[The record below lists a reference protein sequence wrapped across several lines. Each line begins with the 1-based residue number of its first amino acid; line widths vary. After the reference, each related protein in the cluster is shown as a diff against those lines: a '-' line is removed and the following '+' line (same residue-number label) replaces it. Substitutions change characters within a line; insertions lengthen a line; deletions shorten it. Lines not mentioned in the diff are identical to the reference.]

1 MTHTI
6 AATPRNTPSSGT
18 YVPSQPPMRPGSED
32 FLKCPSLI
40 LGQRKEHCVSTKPVK
55 K

>member
-1 MTHTI
+1 MK
-6 AATPRNTPSSGT
+6 TPARNTSPSGT
-18 YVPSQPPMRPGSED
+18 YVPSAPPMRPGSED

-40 LGQRKEHCVSTKPVK
+40 LGERKAHHVSTKPVK